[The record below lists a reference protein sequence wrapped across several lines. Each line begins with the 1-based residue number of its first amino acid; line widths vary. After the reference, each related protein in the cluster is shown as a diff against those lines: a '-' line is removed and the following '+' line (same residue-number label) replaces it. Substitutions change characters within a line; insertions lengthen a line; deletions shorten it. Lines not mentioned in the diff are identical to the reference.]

1 MRLLP
6 RSCEAG
12 DYPRLMESDGLKLSE
27 ASRLYE
33 LDRTHWLHPQGD
45 LDAPAGSVPQL
56 IFAGGR
62 GATLTDIDG
71 RDYID
76 GMASLWNVNVGYGR
90 TVLADAAAEQMK
102 ALAFSSAYGG
112 FGTAPAIQLATKL
125 AELAPGDLEVT
136 YFASGGAEANDTA
149 YKIAR
154 LYWKLRGEPGRV
166 NIVSRIRDYHGLT
179 YGATSATGLA
189 NFWKGFEPL
198 APGFLHAPSPDPYR
212 YSGEGSAGAGYV
224 QALEQVVLDAG
235 PQTVAAVVVEP
246 VQGAGGVIVPPNDYF
261 PLLRK
266 LCDKYGLLLIADEV
280 ITGFGRTGRWFGME
294 NWNVNA
300 DLMIFAKGV
309 TSGYLP
315 LSGVM
320 LTHAIHD
327 TLKSVKGPFAHGFT
341 YSGHP
346 TACAVGLRN
355 LQIIEEEHL
364 VERVAENGAHL
375 QRRLQE
381 LRSHEIVGDVRGLGL
396 IAGVEFVRDRE
407 SKQLFDPAS
416 GVARRVWLA
425 AMESGVIFRPL
436 AGDVIATSPPFVITI
451 KEIDRL
457 VEVLDAAIS
466 TVSKQLKS
474 HA

>member
-1 MRLLP
+1 
-6 RSCEAG
+6 
-12 DYPRLMESDGLKLSE
+12 MESDGLKRSE

-355 LQIIEEEHL
+355 LQIIEEERL